1 MSKKAKK
8 FVNFSKS
15 KDVTTTNSKIKKLTA
30 QKKKIESELKSSI
43 KELSDLDDRKSDYQD
58 LTIKNLNDLHKIST
72 NQYVETYTDIHNKQM
87 ELARLHKVSIQH
99 LDDVELEV
107 SQEKIQ
113 LLINKINCFIE
124 KLEQD
129 GESTK

>member
-1 MSKKAKK
+1 MSKKTKK
-8 FVNFSKS
+8 FVNFSND
-15 KDVTTTNSKIKKLTA
+15 KDVKATNVNLKKLNA
-30 QKKKIESELKSSI
+30 QKRKIEQELKSSI
-43 KELSDLDDRKSDYQD
+43 KELEELDDRKSDYQE
-58 LTIKNLNDLHKIST
+58 LTIKSLNDLHKIST
-72 NQYVETYTDIHNKQM
+72 NQYVETYMDIHNKQM
-87 ELARLHKVSIQH
+87 ELTRLHKGSLQH
-99 LDDVELEV
+99 LDDIAFEA